1 MNKILLLTDFSSTS
15 QHAIHF
21 AQALFA
27 DTATEFCLLNAFP
40 LEPEVGFSGAFMLAE
55 QRQLAE
61 KSILELKRKLLDMP
75 IPDHHSYRTMVMMG
89 GPGNAVK
96 ALLAEEFFDLVVVG
110 AIGSGHSELFGSVAT
125 EMIRSAATNVLVV
138 PVSAFIHPVKQI
150 VLATDYRSVNDAG
163 SFSLLTDMASRKAAQ
178 LTLLT
183 IENPKQPGTHAAELS
198 RQYVLKAFEDLE
210 IETYTIHDDD
220 VQHGINAYL
229 DTHTVD
235 LFVMLP
241 HHKGFFDLLRNT
253 SVTRPLAYHPRVPL
267 LTLYDSTPP
276 APASPTKP
284 STVND
289 VPFPTYN

>member
-1 MNKILLLTDFSSTS
+1 MHKILLLTDFSSTS

-61 KSILELKRKLLDMP
+61 KSILELKRQILNKP
-75 IPDHHSYRTMVMMG
+75 VPDYHHYRTMVMMG
-89 GPGNAVK
+89 GPVSAVK
-96 ALLAEEFFDLVVVG
+96 ALLAEEFFDLIVVG
-110 AIGSGHSELFGSVAT
+110 ATGSGHGELFGSVAT
-125 EMIRSAATNVLVV
+125 DMVRSASSHVLVV
-138 PVSAFIHPVKQI
+138 PASAFIRPIRQI

-163 SFSLLTDMASRKAAQ
+163 SFALLTDLAHRKAAQ
-178 LTLLT
+178 VTLLT
-183 IENPKQPGTHAAELS
+183 IENPNQPNTHAAELS
-198 RQYVLKAFEDLE
+198 RKYVLNAFEQLQ

-267 LTLYDSTPP
+267 LTLYDTTTAVPKYR
-276 APASPTKP
+276 AT
-284 STVND
+284 ND